1 MTKNATA
8 LGALVLGPVMLF
20 LSACG
25 GDDIGAPEQASGE
38 VGKVSTIEGE
48 VFYRERMMLPP
59 GAELEV
65 QLQDIS
71 RADAMATVMTSV
83 LIQPQGG
90 PPYPFTINYDP
101 TVIDPRMRY
110 ALRATISRGD
120 RLLFTTTEYIDPF
133 SGNPVQIMVQRVAEP
148 VTKAPAEEPPPAQ
161 ADDAP
166 PAAVPAGP
174 AENDATQA
182 TWLLQTLHGEAAAL
196 GAGGAP
202 ADMVLDHEEGSV
214 AGFAGCN
221 RYSGGFSSEGHSVHG
236 TPIKFG
242 PLASTMRACV
252 DGAELEQAF
261 LQMLDSVDAYRI
273 SGQTLELLRADSVVA
288 TFSLR

>member
-1 MTKNATA
+1 MTNHVTA
-8 LGALVLGPVMLF
+8 LLALLLGPLMLF
-20 LSACG
+20 LSACS
-25 GDDIGAPEQASGE
+25 GDDTGAPEQASGE
-38 VGKVSTIEGE
+38 VSKVSTIEGE
-48 VFYRERMMLPP
+48 VFYRERMILPP
-59 GAELEV
+59 DAEVEV

-71 RADAMATVMTSV
+71 RADALATVMTSV

-90 PPYPFTINYDP
+90 PPYPFSINYDP

-120 RLLFTTTEYIDPF
+120 RLLFSSTEYIDPF
-133 SGNPVQIMVQRVAEP
+133 AGSPVQIMVQRVAEP
-148 VTKAPAEEPPPAQ
+148 VTKAPPQEPPPVQAHGAPTTAAP
-161 ADDAP
+161 ADD
-166 PAAVPAGP
+166 
-174 AENDATQA
+174 DATQA
-182 TWLLQTLHGEAAAL
+182 IWQLQTLHGEPAAV
-196 GAGGAP
+196 GAGGVH
-202 ADMVLDHEEGSV
+202 ADMVLNHDEGSV
-214 AGFAGCN
+214 AGFSGCN
-221 RYSGGFSSEGHSVHG
+221 RYTGGFSGEGRSSHG

-273 SGQTLELLRADSVVA
+273 SGQTLELLSGDNVVA